1 MPRVTVDTV
10 DHLARLARLSLTD
23 EERHT
28 FAAQLEEVLGYAETL
43 GSLDIEDVPP
53 MSHAGGDAP
62 LRADEPGPG
71 VDRQAALAAAPDA
84 AEGFFRVPRV
94 IGG

>member
-23 EERHT
+23 EERRT
-28 FAAQLEEVLGYAETL
+28 FAAQLDDVLGYAETL
-43 GSLDIEDVPP
+43 AALDIAGVPP

-62 LRADEPGPG
+62 LREDEVRPGVEPG
-71 VDRQAALAAAPDA
+71 AALASAPDA
-84 AEGFFRVPRV
+84 QAGFFRVPRV